1 MTKIL
6 KRSNNLYYTYYNTC
20 ECFNV
25 VCSRHREMQ
34 RKRPAGENPHSIH
47 TETGVAKQ
55 QESLFNRESQV
66 ESKKLTLLRQG
77 RKSPHSHRN
86 RQTETRRAKAE
97 LVVGDRRLRKL
108 PGFRQGWQQEISPVS
123 SAGESCI

>member
-20 ECFNV
+20 KCFNV
-25 VCSRHREMQ
+25 VCSRHGEMQ
-34 RKRPAGENPHSIH
+34 RKCPAGENPHSIH
-47 TETGVAKQ
+47 TETSVAKQ

-86 RQTETRRAKAE
+86 RQTETRRTKAE
-97 LVVGDRRLRKL
+97 LVVKGQKAEEITGIQARLATGNQSGK
-108 PGFRQGWQQEISPVS
+108 
-123 SAGESCI
+123 